1 MSSQPA
7 VGLPSGHLT
16 MRLAHRAMLRDL
28 GRIAATAAALSSTP
42 DPARAAALTD
52 YTDRI
57 LQIIEHHHEGED
69 EFFWPMLR
77 ERGAGE
83 DVLTLMTEEH
93 HELLGHLKDVRARLA
108 ALAGGPSTGWAELAT
123 ATQRLRDSLAHHCA
137 DEERELTERLA
148 PALDAATW
156 SRFERNMLRT
166 APKWT
171 LGFMPPWLDSVAE
184 PQERAGVPAKPVAWL
199 MAGSLRRRQQ
209 RAFGG

>member
-28 GRIAATAAALSSTP
+28 GRIATTATALSGSP
-42 DPARAAALTD
+42 DAARAAALTD

-108 ALAGGPSTGWAELAT
+108 TLAGGPATAWAEFGA
-123 ATQRLRDSLAHHCA
+123 AVQRLRDSLAHHCA

-148 PALDAATW
+148 PALDRSAW

-171 LGFMPPWLDSVAE
+171 LGFMPPWLDAVAE
-184 PQERAGVPAKPVAWL
+184 PEERAGVPARPVARL
-199 MAGSLRRRQQ
+199 MAGALRRRQQ
-209 RAFGG
+209 RAFGD

>member
-28 GRIAATAAALSSTP
+28 GRISATATGLSRAP

-52 YTDRI
+52 YADRI

-83 DVLTLMTEEH
+83 DVLALMTEEH
-93 HELLGHLKDVRARLA
+93 AELLGHLTDVRGRLV
-108 ALAGGPSTGWAELAT
+108 ALDRAPASAWAEFGA
-123 ATQRLRDSLAHHCA
+123 AVQRLRDSLAAHCA
-137 DEERELTERLA
+137 DEEHELTDRLA
-148 PALDAATW
+148 PALDASAW
-156 SRFERNMLRT
+156 SRFERNMLKT

-184 PQERAGVPAKPVAWL
+184 PDERAGVPARPVAKL

-209 RAFGG
+209 RAFGD

>member
-7 VGLPSGHLT
+7 VGLPAGHLT

-28 GRIAATAAALSSTP
+28 GRIATTATALADSP
-42 DPARAAALTD
+42 DPAQATALTD
-52 YTDRI
+52 YADRI

-69 EFFWPMLR
+69 EFLWPMLR

-93 HELLGHLKDVRARLA
+93 AELLGHLKDVTGRLT
-108 ALAGGPSTGWAELAT
+108 ALDGAT
-123 ATQRLRDSLAHHCA
+123 AWAGFGAAVQRLRDSLAAHCA
-137 DEERELTERLA
+137 DEERELTDRLA
-148 PALDAATW
+148 PALDASAW
-156 SRFERNMLRT
+156 SRFERNMVKT

-171 LGFMPPWLDSVAE
+171 LAFMPPWLDSVAE
-184 PQERAGVPAKPVAWL
+184 PAERAGVPARPVAKL

-209 RAFGG
+209 RAFGD

>member
-1 MSSQPA
+1 MSSQPT
-7 VGLPSGHLT
+7 VGLPPGHLT
-16 MRLAHRAMLRDL
+16 MRLAHRAMQRDL
-28 GRIAATAAALSSTP
+28 DRIATTADALSATP

-52 YTDRI
+52 YADRI

-83 DVLTLMTEEH
+83 DVLTLMTDEH
-93 HELLGHLKDVRARLA
+93 AELLGHLTDVHGRLP
-108 ALAGGPSTGWAELAT
+108 ALATGPASGWAEFGA
-123 ATQRLRDSLAHHCA
+123 AVRRLRDSLAHHCA

-148 PALDAATW
+148 PALDASVW

-184 PQERAGVPAKPVAWL
+184 PEERAGVPAKPVAKL
-199 MAGSLRRRQQ
+199 MAGSLRRRRQ
-209 RAFGG
+209 RAFGD